1 MKNLQ
6 DILYKVSIAEVHGTT
21 DREVLDIHQ
30 DSRECKKDSLFIAI
44 SGIQSNG
51 HDFIEKAIDFG
62 ASVIICEQ
70 MPAQFANEVT
80 YVKVSDSRISAG
92 IIAHNFFDKPSEK
105 LRLVGI
111 TGTNGK
117 TTIATLLY
125 TLFAQLGRKAGLLST
140 IENRIGDEVIRAT
153 HTTPDVVS
161 VHRLLSK
168 MAEAECEVA
177 FMEVSSHAVDQ
188 NRIAGLYF
196 SGGVFTNLTRD
207 HLDYHKTFK
216 SYLLAKKKF
225 FDGLGDKAFSLVNQD
240 DKNGLVMMQ
249 NTKSSK
255 HTYGLQSMAKFKSK
269 ILESDFSGLFL
280 NMDGI
285 DVYTKLIGDFNAQ
298 NLTAVYATAILLGE
312 EKEDVLLE
320 LSKLTGAAGRFDYM
334 ISSKL
339 QIIGIVDYA
348 HTPDAL
354 EKVLQTISKIRTGK
368 EQLITLVGCGG
379 NRDSGKRPL
388 MGQIASELSNRV
400 ILTSDNPR
408 NEDPEIILDEMEE
421 GIRITDRKKV
431 LRIQNRKEAIRTACT
446 LANAND
452 IILLAGKGHEDYQEI
467 KGERF
472 PFDDKAILFQTLKEL
487 DK

>member
-1 MKNLQ
+1 
-6 DILYKVSIAEVHGTT
+6 
-21 DREVLDIHQ
+21 
-30 DSRECKKDSLFIAI
+30 LFIAI